1 MAAKFTS
8 ESRRRLALVIGIG
21 DYENVSTL
29 KNPQNDAKALSSLL
43 QRIRF
48 TTADQQLNK
57 TCNQLK
63 HAFVDFEDSIQSN
76 DIVLFYFA
84 GHGVQ
89 WEVCITIF
97 TVVSY

>member
-21 DYENVSTL
+21 DYENVTKL

-43 QRIRF
+43 QRIHF
-48 TTADQQLNK
+48 TTAEQQLDK
-57 TCNQLK
+57 TRSQLK
-63 HAFVDFEDSIQSN
+63 HILVDFEESIQSN

-89 WEVCITIF
+89 WEVCIMIF
-97 TVVSY
+97 TAVSY